1 MRRYSVSIQLVF
13 SSDMYYRDSV
23 FGFLI
28 FTLMSRLLIVCI
40 WKSGVFDLL
49 LSYVLGKTDQNVSNT
64 CLVILVNRLRNLEN
78 FWSSLIW
85 YATTLFSLIYVQFDF
100 LKKKKKDRTIIQ
112 TVFWSDSSSLWTKK
126 IKNYSSKISTLRP
139 PYDSIHNRVVV

>member
-40 WKSGVFDLL
+40 WKSGVLDLL

-64 CLVILVNRLRNLEN
+64 CLVIWSIGSEIWKNSDIHLSDMQLHSSPSYM
-78 FWSSLIW
+78 SSL
-85 YATTLFSLIYVQFDF
+85 TFK
-100 LKKKKKDRTIIQ
+100 KKKKKDRTIIQ

-126 IKNYSSKISTLRP
+126 IKNYSSKISTLRHMTQF
-139 PYDSIHNRVVV
+139 IMVL

>member
-40 WKSGVFDLL
+40 WKSGVFG
-49 LSYVLGKTDQNVSNT
+49 S
-64 CLVILVNRLRNLEN
+64 LVILCAWQDRSKCVKYLFGNLVNRLRNLEK

-100 LKKKKKDRTIIQ
+100 KKKKRIELSYRLSFGVI
-112 TVFWSDSSSLWTKK
+112 LRAYEPKK
-126 IKNYSSKISTLRP
+126 IKNYSSKISTLRHMTQF
-139 PYDSIHNRVVV
+139 IIVL

>member
-1 MRRYSVSIQLVF
+1 MRCYSVSIQLVF

-64 CLVILVNRLRNLEN
+64 CLVIWSIGSEIWKNSEVHLSDMQLHSSPSYM
-78 FWSSLIW
+78 SSL
-85 YATTLFSLIYVQFDF
+85 TF
-100 LKKKKKDRTIIQ
+100 KKKKKDRTIIQ

-126 IKNYSSKISTLRP
+126 IKNYSSKISTLRHMTQF
-139 PYDSIHNRVVV
+139 IMVL